1 MNSKPRLI
9 ALCALPGLRN
19 SNEPGAFC
27 LHVNQKVSTYD
38 VFKICRYKCVKSFYI
53 VEFLKIFQFFVYIAG
68 EVLNTHLDNGGRGD
82 SSTMGRHNYG
92 EVQIWGGT
100 RPSYDP

>member
-27 LHVNQKVSTYD
+27 LHVNQKVSTYA

-53 VEFLKIFQFFVYIAG
+53 VEFLKIFQFFVYITG
-68 EVLNTHLDNGGRGD
+68 EVLNTHLDNGGRGLLNYGEAQLWGGT
-82 SSTMGRHNYG
+82 TMGRY
-92 EVQIWGGT
+92 T
-100 RPSYDP
+100 PKL